1 MQHTL
6 SVTYSSW
13 PLEFPEGE
21 TSISTLAVFYD
32 KVLLPYPYFF
42 DEAAPV
48 FWTNSGKSLIEKD
61 VQDDFADWKHTMRPL
76 IDAKIVEFLPPPF
89 IKPEEFPSTFT
100 KEVRSRINTLRGG
113 VGKLPKGTLS
123 TNWDMATGTFTFAL
137 HALYGS
143 KPAPELFISDPSN
156 KATAR
161 LAAYLVQTLFR
172 FQFPRLSDLHPDEI
186 LEVREYLKD
195 SKEGFVDLMV
205 ELTDDVESRLRN
217 GDSSELAAAT
227 KTVERKLLPKYREF
241 RRQLNAKKMGFWSK
255 VLARGA
261 KFLQIDAAPWTPK
274 FYGSILEGL
283 FGTLDDAAQD
293 DEKRYTSE
301 GQAFQYLARLEERA
315 GPSSA

>member
-13 PLEFPEGE
+13 PLEWPNGN
-21 TSISTLAVFYD
+21 TSLSTLAVFYD

-48 FWTNSGKSLIEKD
+48 FWTNSGKSLIAKD
-61 VQDDFADWKHTMRPL
+61 LQDDFAEWKRSMRPL
-76 IDAKIVEFLPPPF
+76 LDAKLVEFLPPPF
-89 IKPEEFPSTFT
+89 VKPEEFPSMFT
-100 KEVRSRINTLRGG
+100 KEVRARINALRQG
-113 VGKLPKGTLS
+113 GKLPKGTLFTS
-123 TNWDMATGTFTFAL
+123 FDGFTGTFTFAL

-143 KPAPELFISDPSN
+143 KPAPELFISNPSD
-156 KATAR
+156 KATDR

-172 FQFPRLSDLHPDEI
+172 FQVPRVADLHPDEI
-186 LEVREYLKD
+186 LEVRAYLKD
-195 SKEGFVDLMV
+195 SKEGFVDLMF
-205 ELTDDVESRLRN
+205 ELTDDIESRLRS

-293 DEKRYTSE
+293 DEKRYTRE

-315 GPSSA
+315 GPSGA